1 MNSDE
6 WIIIALM
13 VIGFGVIV
21 SCGIGVNAY
30 KCRTKAVM
38 QELEWSYGPIQ
49 GCMVKQENGKW
60 IDYDRLRYMDE

>member
-13 VIGFGVIV
+13 VICFGIIV

-38 QELEWSYGPIQ
+38 
-49 GCMVKQENGKW
+49 
-60 IDYDRLRYMDE
+60 